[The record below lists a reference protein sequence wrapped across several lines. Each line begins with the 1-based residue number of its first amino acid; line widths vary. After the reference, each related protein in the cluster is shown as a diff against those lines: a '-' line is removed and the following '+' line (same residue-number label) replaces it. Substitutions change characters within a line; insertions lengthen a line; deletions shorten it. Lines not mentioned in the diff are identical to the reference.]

1 MAKPAAWLEPALDYI
16 QDWLGFQMRQSEQ
29 PGCALAIAH
38 QGRIVLDIAL
48 GHADALRGERLTPK
62 HRFRVASHSKSFTA
76 AAIFKLR
83 EQGKLRLD
91 DPAGKY
97 VKGLHPAIAQA
108 TIAQL
113 LSHTAGIVRD
123 GEDAPYWQGRGE
135 FSSETK
141 LRKDLKRPPVIDANT
156 RLKYSNHGFGL
167 AGLVIEAITGE
178 SYATFVTREIVKPA
192 GLTQTTPDVPLPA
205 GAKLARGHSG
215 KLLLGRRLVF
225 PGDQS
230 THALA
235 AATGFVSTAS
245 DLVKFFGQL
254 DPKASDSILSPASR
268 REMTRTQWFDAYSV
282 VPGGYGLGIMT
293 GAFAGW
299 DWFGHGGGFQGY
311 LTRTAVVPSRG
322 LAVSLLTNAADGMP
336 QLWTDGVLHILS
348 EFAKAGPPTA
358 KAKAK
363 DWTGRWWGVWGTTD
377 LVPMGDK
384 VMLALPGLAT
394 PFLKVSE
401 LTITG
406 KDQARLSQAGSFG
419 NYGEPAELVRSKD
432 GRVREVRLASGR
444 LVPEAALAKELTAR
458 YRR

>member
-1 MAKPAAWLEPALDYI
+1 
-16 QDWLGFQMRQSEQ
+16 
-29 PGCALAIAH
+29 
-38 QGRIVLDIAL
+38 
-48 GHADALRGERLTPK
+48 
-62 HRFRVASHSKSFTA
+62 
-76 AAIFKLR
+76 
-83 EQGKLRLD
+83 
-91 DPAGKY
+91 

-123 GEDAPYWQGRGE
+123 GDDAPYWQGRGE
-135 FSSETK
+135 FSNAAK
-141 LRKDLKRPPVIDANT
+141 LRQDLKHPPVIDANT

-178 SYATFVTREIVKPA
+178 PYAAFVTREVIKAA

-215 KLLLGRRLVF
+215 KLLLGRRVIF

-254 DPKASDSILSPASR
+254 DPRAKDSILSPASR
-268 REMTRTQWFDAYSV
+268 REMTRLQWFDAYAA
-282 VPGGYGLGIMT
+282 VPAGYGLGITT

-336 QLWTDGVLHILS
+336 QPWTDGVLHILS
-348 EFAKAGPPTA
+348 TFAKEGPPSA
-358 KAKAK
+358 KTKG
-363 DWTGRWWGVWGTTD
+363 WSGRWWSVWGTTD

-406 KDQARLSQAGSFG
+406 KDKARLSQAGSYG
-419 NYGEPAELVRSKD
+419 NYGEPAQLVRAK
-432 GRVREVRLASGR
+432 GGKVREVRLASGR
-444 LVPEAALAKELTAR
+444 MVPETALANELKRRYAR
-458 YRR
+458 